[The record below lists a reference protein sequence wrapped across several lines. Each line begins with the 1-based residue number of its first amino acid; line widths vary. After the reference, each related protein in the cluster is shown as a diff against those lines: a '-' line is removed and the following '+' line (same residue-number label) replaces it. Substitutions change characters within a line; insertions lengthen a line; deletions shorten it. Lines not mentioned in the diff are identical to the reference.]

1 MYGSPGIPYVF
12 LTVSDV
18 WGIMPP
24 LIPRRR
30 RRGRRTTGAL
40 ATYEGSRAYDELVEE
55 LPDEDLAEVLADTL
69 DLYRTGSKPEPDE
82 AEYLELLQDA
92 VDRMAREG

>member
-1 MYGSPGIPYVF
+1 MS
-12 LTVSDV
+12 
-18 WGIMPP
+18 
-24 LIPRRR
+24 LIPRILRS
-30 RRGRRTTGAL
+30 RRTAL
-40 ATYEGSRAYDELVEE
+40 TTAGGGYAGSRAYDEVVDE